1 MRDEF
6 QDEGL
11 VVDISDLRPCPFLP
25 GPFPERCTARCVC
38 CDDRM
43 EVFIDQR
50 VSLDA
55 DSTGDTARLVPAIP
69 VDQHAR
75 LLAMSASAVGRDG
88 VGGWLLIP
96 GPKRGIEWVCRECAK
111 VAIDFT
117 ADEVQKAVAMWL
129 RWSRIE
135 VEDRTAGAPRRW
147 GRR

>member
-1 MRDEF
+1 MAREIHDDGPTVE
-6 QDEGL
+6 
-11 VVDISDLRPCPFLP
+11 VVDYSDLRPCPPLP
-25 GPFPERCTARCVC
+25 GPWPERVTARCVC

-43 EVFIDQR
+43 EVFIEQR
-50 VSLDA
+50 GLDLA
-55 DSTGDTARLVPAIP
+55 EPSAFAIP

-75 LLAMSASAVGRDG
+75 LLAMSASAVGKDG

-96 GPKRGIEWVCRECAK
+96 DPKRGIEWVCRECAK

-135 VEDRTAGAPRRW
+135 VVDKSAGAPRRW

>member
-1 MRDEF
+1 MSASDDTASTVE
-6 QDEGL
+6 
-11 VVDISDLRPCPFLP
+11 VVDCSDLRPCPPLP
-25 GPFPERCTARCVC
+25 GPWPERCTARCVC

-43 EVFIDQR
+43 EVFIEQR
-50 VSLDA
+50 GWRDDA
-55 DSTGDTARLVPAIP
+55 GVEHAIP

-75 LLAMSASAVGRDG
+75 LLAMSASAVGKDG

-96 GPKRGIEWVCRECAK
+96 DPKRGIEWVCRECAK

-117 ADEVQKAVAMWL
+117 SDEVQKAVAMWL

-135 VEDRTAGAPRRW
+135 VEDRTAGSPRRW